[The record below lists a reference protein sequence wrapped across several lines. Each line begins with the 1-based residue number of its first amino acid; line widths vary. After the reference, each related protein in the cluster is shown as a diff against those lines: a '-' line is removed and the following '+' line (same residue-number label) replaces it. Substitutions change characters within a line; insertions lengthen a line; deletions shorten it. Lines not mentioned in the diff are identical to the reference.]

1 MGGVSPTLFNSQD
14 YDKRN
19 QTKSDR
25 QSQKKYESQILEAE
39 ATIMIYLENAAG
51 IGEHPQMLEEMDNM
65 VEKLANA
72 SDKLQVLTEFW
83 KYNGNKEIN

>member
-39 ATIMIYLENAAG
+39 ATMMIYLENAAG

>member
-1 MGGVSPTLFNSQD
+1 
-14 YDKRN
+14 
-19 QTKSDR
+19 
-25 QSQKKYESQILEAE
+25 
-39 ATIMIYLENAAG
+39 MIYLENAAG